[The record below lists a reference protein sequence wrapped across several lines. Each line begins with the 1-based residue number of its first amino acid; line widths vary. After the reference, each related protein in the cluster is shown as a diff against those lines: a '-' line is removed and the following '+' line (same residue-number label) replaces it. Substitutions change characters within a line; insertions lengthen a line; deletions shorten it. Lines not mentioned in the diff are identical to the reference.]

1 MFLFPLTQK
10 NNIDKIFIWPKK
22 VTSLI
27 YLKTIGF
34 FVIIFYQL
42 KNKTPLPC
50 EDIGHVSID
59 IEVNKILVQLL
70 DISKC

>member
-34 FVIIFYQL
+34 FVIIFF
-42 KNKTPLPC
+42 
-50 EDIGHVSID
+50 SS
-59 IEVNKILVQLL
+59 KIKHQCLVR
-70 DISKC
+70 I